1 MEMKN
6 VVSLIPLIQGELT
19 GSRHEIHEIIV
30 KRVLSKK
37 KKNDIISANELKEE
51 ILKNFNFENFPE
63 ELLHQILDNL
73 VKANYLRFNNNNYEL
88 INEIDSKNIDS
99 IINECYNEFIVFIK
113 VKIKDFDP
121 FIHKNIKFAFK
132 DCLYE
137 IVRVFSE
144 QDDFYLTQIETL
156 NQSLIEDNLKKIAE
170 NNGLNSPKR
179 FVAIFFNYINSG
191 TEKITDFIFISYK
204 VAITYDLLKKGSDLS
219 QESCDIGQGGTLIL
233 DTNAIISLICKTDS
247 KHKLID
253 SAVKLSKK
261 LKCDVCFTN
270 KTKREYDRFLKGA
283 NGQMT
288 IKSLTKGD
296 FTGDNQ
302 LIKDFIRQNRGTWG
316 DYYTE
321 ISNIEL
327 YLRLKYEI
335 NLVEYDD
342 LIPDE
347 KIMDYLDGIFPSVL
361 KSLSKEKF
369 KEAIEHDIYLFS
381 LASYLRDNE
390 PNMAFNCPWVLSFDN
405 VLNFINIL
413 IIKRFELTYGY
424 VIHPKYWLD
433 TLLTFSNVEIDETNK
448 KDIVK
453 AILEHMIIPEK
464 NILNLDNYAKLI
476 TNKIGLTE
484 EDEELIK
491 HILSISPL
499 KRNLDLALESN
510 NVETIS
516 KITCEIFIDSDLIN
530 KVMAESETK
539 KENVRL
545 KEQLTNASEKY
556 RIEKAKNYLLEEVVT
571 KQFAE
576 PKIIID
582 NVDPKISKM
591 IEVLMDRLEQIDQH
605 FFEQNQ
611 IPKLESGRISK
622 ENAISTLKKINKTL
636 NQGKVIVQDTKD
648 LIQYI
653 PTIIGLLNS

>member
-6 VVSLIPLIQGELT
+6 VISLIPLIQGELT

-37 KKNDIISANELKEE
+37 KKNDIISTNELKEE
-51 ILKNFNFENFPE
+51 ILKNFNFENFPD
-63 ELLHQILDNL
+63 ELLHQILENL
-73 VKANYLRFNNNNYEL
+73 VKANYLKFNKNNYEL
-88 INEIDSKNIDS
+88 INKIDSKNIDS
-99 IINECYNEFIVFIK
+99 IINECYNDFISFIK

-121 FIHKNIKFAFK
+121 FIHKNIKLAFK

-144 QDDFYLTQIETL
+144 QDDFYQTQIETL
-156 NQSLIEDNLKKIAE
+156 NQNLVEDNLKKIAE
-170 NNGLNSPKR
+170 NNDLISPNN
-179 FVAIFFNYINSG
+179 FVSIFFDYINSG
-191 TEKITDFIFISYK
+191 SDKITDFIFISYK
-204 VAITYDLLKKGSDLS
+204 VAIIYDLLKKGSDLS

-233 DTNAIISLICKTDS
+233 DTNTIISLICKTDS

-253 SAVKLSKK
+253 STVKLSKK
-261 LKCDVCFTN
+261 LKCDVCFTK
-270 KTKREYDRFLKGA
+270 KTKMEYDGLLKGA
-283 NGQMT
+283 NSQMGM
-288 IKSLTKGD
+288 KSLTKGN
-296 FTGDNQ
+296 FIADNQ
-302 LIKDFIRQNRGTWG
+302 LIKDFLRQKRGTWG

-361 KSLSKEKF
+361 KSLSKEKS
-369 KEAIEHDIYLFS
+369 KDAIEHDTYLFS

-390 PNMAFNCPWVLSFDN
+390 PNMAFNCPWILSFDH
-405 VLNFINIL
+405 VLNFINTL

-464 NILNLDNYAKLI
+464 NINIDDYAKLI

-491 HILSISPL
+491 HIFSMSPL

-510 NVETIS
+510 DVENVS
-516 KITCEIFIDSDLIN
+516 KITCEIFIDSNLIN
-530 KVMAESETK
+530 NAIAERETK

-545 KEQLTNASEKY
+545 RNQLTNASEKY

-571 KQFAE
+571 KQFTE

-591 IEVLMDRLEQIDQH
+591 IEVLMDRLEQIDQQ

-622 ENAISTLKKINKTL
+622 ENAISTLKMINKTL